1 MAKHEDIINM
11 EGRVEEVLPATMFR
25 IKLDNVESL
34 VLAHLSGRMRKNN
47 IKVLLGD
54 RVEMEISPYDLTT
67 FQCDVSWNVY
77 DLPVP
82 SSWYKHATEFR
93 LNIRC

>member
-1 MAKHEDIINM
+1 MAKEDIINM

-25 IKLDNVESL
+25 VKLDNINNL

-54 RVEMEISPYDLTT
+54 RVEMEFSPYDLTKGRIT
-67 FQCDVSWNVY
+67 RR
-77 DLPVP
+77 
-82 SSWYKHATEFR
+82 K
-93 LNIRC
+93 

>member
-1 MAKHEDIINM
+1 MAKEDIINM

-25 IKLDNVESL
+25 VKLDNLDNL

-54 RVEMEISPYDLTT
+54 RVEMEFSPYDLSKGRITRR
-67 FQCDVSWNVY
+67 
-77 DLPVP
+77 
-82 SSWYKHATEFR
+82 K
-93 LNIRC
+93 